1 MILSRKIS
9 PQKSIQ
15 MITSSESMTVTLWM
29 SHVSSQAALLQWSK
43 WDESESH
50 SFESDSLHYDGLLS
64 PWISLGQNTG
74 VESLSLHQGNLPNPG
89 IKPRSLAL

>member
-50 SFESDSLHYDGLLS
+50 SFESDSLQYDGLRS

-74 VESLSLHQGNLPNPG
+74 VGSLSLHQGIFLTQGSNPG
-89 IKPRSLAL
+89 L